1 MRIISVCLVIMM
13 WSAILAAQV
22 RVDVGT
28 ALGFT
33 TANAAFRELP
43 GFPSCCPSFD
53 GGSGVGGQLS
63 LGSDIT
69 IWRSL
74 IGGVRLTLSDRSH
87 TLTTRELIDIIE
99 DDFIVQGEIQHTIAT
114 PLTEFGVESF
124 LGYRFGNV
132 IIRQGLG
139 FATRSFGQLRA
150 KEELVAS
157 SSGAVFT
164 DTKTT
169 ERNVRSGAMP
179 QSVATT
185 FYGISAIGLDIALT
199 KTQRW
204 RFTPEVSLAY
214 GFPSLTSAT
223 KWNVIVPSIGFRISY
238 EFGSVPD
245 APPTPRSVP
254 VKKTVPPPPAV
265 AKKSE
270 VPTPV
275 ATRDVAVKHDVEV
288 RANVSDKLRIEEIE
302 EERFLPILPYI
313 FFDASSSTIPSRYIT
328 RDTVRSGSTTISAV
342 AFHHRVLPILAQRLR
357 QYPTADITL
366 VGTTSADEADSTVA
380 IARARSVASTLTE
393 AFGISAKRIK
403 VRARRLPGNASVATG
418 SEGPLA
424 DEENRRVEI
433 VTTNEDVLA
442 PYRIADTVATMT
454 PPRIVIE
461 ANSTG
466 DLPIRNWSV
475 RVNDVRIDSSSKA
488 FTSPVSYAPD
498 DAGAQALMRDGR
510 LRVLLAGT
518 HQGERVTDTLTVA
531 VDAIRLTDKRRERR
545 NDSIVERY
553 ELVVF
558 PFRRADLSAEHRRIL
573 KFVRSRIGTT
583 ARVTVEGCTDVI
595 GSTEDNRRISLERA
609 RAVAAELPGTVTVV
623 GRGEPAPTL
632 PQQLPE
638 ERMLERVVRIT
649 AVVPVR

>member
-1 MRIISVCLVIMM
+1 MRIISVGVLIMM
-13 WSAILAAQV
+13 WSSILAAQV

-33 TANAAFRELP
+33 TANATFRELP

-74 IGGVRLTLSDRSH
+74 IGGVRLALSDRSH
-87 TLTTRELIDIIE
+87 TLSTREVVDVIE
-99 DDFIVQGEIQHTIAT
+99 DNFIVQGEIQHTIAT
-114 PLTEFGVESF
+114 PLTEFSVESF

-132 IIRQGLG
+132 TLRQGLG
-139 FATRSFGQLRA
+139 FAARSFGQLRA
-150 KEELVAS
+150 KEELVAP
-157 SSGAVFT
+157 SGAVFT

-185 FYGISAIGLDIALT
+185 FYGISAIGLDIALAT
-199 KTQRW
+199 TQRW
-204 RFTPEVSLAY
+204 RLTPEVSLAY
-214 GFPSLTSAT
+214 GFSSLTSAT
-223 KWNVIVPSIGFRISY
+223 KWNMIVPSIGFRISY
-238 EFGSVPD
+238 EFGSVPNS
-245 APPTPRSVP
+245 PPTPRSVP
-254 VKKTVPPPPAV
+254 VQKTTPTPPAI
-265 AKKSE
+265 ATKTE
-270 VPTPV
+270 APV
-275 ATRDVAVKHDVEV
+275 SGSSKEDAIKHDVVV
-288 RANVSDKLRIEEIE
+288 RANVRDKLRIEEIE

-328 RDTVRSGSTTISAV
+328 RDTVRSGTTAISAV

-357 QYPTADITL
+357 QYPTANITL

-380 IARARSVASTLTE
+380 LARARSVASTLTE
-393 AFGISAKRIK
+393 AFGISAKRIM
-403 VRARRLPGNASVATG
+403 VRARRLPGNASVAAG

-433 VTTNEDVLA
+433 VTTNEEVVA
-442 PYRIADTVATMT
+442 PYRIADTIATMT
-454 PPRIVIE
+454 PPKIVIE
-461 ANSTG
+461 ASSTG

-475 RVNDVRIDSSSKA
+475 RVNDVRVDSSSKA
-488 FTSPVSYAPD
+488 FASPIEYAPD
-498 DAGAQALMRDGR
+498 DAGAQALMRDGN
-510 LRVLLAGT
+510 LRVVLAST
-518 HQGERVTDTLTVA
+518 HQGERVSDTLSVA

-583 ARVTVEGCTDVI
+583 ARITVEGCTDVI
-595 GSTEDNRRISLERA
+595 GSTDDNRRISLDRA
-609 RAVAAELPGTVTVV
+609 RAVAAELPGAVTVI
-623 GRGEPAPTL
+623 GRGEPEVTV

>member
-1 MRIISVCLVIMM
+1 
-13 WSAILAAQV
+13 
-22 RVDVGT
+22 
-28 ALGFT
+28 
-33 TANAAFRELP
+33 
-43 GFPSCCPSFD
+43 
-53 GGSGVGGQLS
+53 LS

-87 TLTTRELIDIIE
+87 TLTTREVVDVIE
-99 DDFIVQGEIQHTIAT
+99 DNFIVQGEIQHTIAT

-132 IIRQGLG
+132 TIRQGLG

-150 KEELVAS
+150 KEELVAP
-157 SSGAVFT
+157 SGAVFT
-164 DTKTT
+164 DTRTT
-169 ERNVRSGAMP
+169 ERNVRSGALP
-179 QSVATT
+179 QSVGTT
-185 FYGISAIGLDIALT
+185 LYGISAIGLDIALT

-214 GFPSLTSAT
+214 GFSSLTSAT
-223 KWNVIVPSIGFRISY
+223 QWSMIVPSIGFRISY
-238 EFGSVPD
+238 EFGSAPD
-245 APPTPRSVP
+245 APPTPRTVP
-254 VKKTVPPPPAV
+254 VPNITPTPPAV
-265 AKKSE
+265 ASKTDPPAAGSVKE
-270 VPTPV
+270 D
-275 ATRDVAVKHDVEV
+275 AIKHDVVV
-288 RANVSDKLRIEEIE
+288 RANVRGRLRIEEIE
-302 EERFLPILPYI
+302 EERFLPILPYM
-313 FFDASSSTIPSRYIT
+313 FFDASSATIPSRYVT
-328 RDTVRSGSTTISAV
+328 RDTAQSSAITLSAV

-380 IARARSVASTLTE
+380 LARARSVASTLTE

-403 VRARRLPGNASVATG
+403 MRARRLPGNASVAAG
-418 SEGPLA
+418 SEAPLA

-433 VTTNEDVLA
+433 ISTNEDVLA

-454 PPRIVIE
+454 PPKIIID
-461 ANSTG
+461 ASSTG

-488 FTSPVSYAPD
+488 FASPIEYAPD
-498 DAGAQALMRDGR
+498 DAGAQALMRDGN
-510 LRVLLAGT
+510 LRVLLAST
-518 HQGERVTDTLTVA
+518 HQGERVADTLSVV
-531 VDAIRLTDKRRERR
+531 VDAISLTDKRRERR

-573 KFVRSRIGTT
+573 KFVRNRIGTT

-595 GSTEDNRRISLERA
+595 GSTDENMRISLDRA
-609 RAVAAELPGTVTVV
+609 RAVAAELPGAVTVI
-623 GRGEPAPTL
+623 GRGEPEVTV

>member
-1 MRIISVCLVIMM
+1 MRVISVCVVIMM
-13 WSAILAAQV
+13 WSSVLVAQV

-69 IWRSL
+69 IWGSL

-87 TLTTRELIDIIE
+87 TLKTREVVDVIE
-99 DDFIVQGEIQHTIAT
+99 DNFIVQGEIQHTIET

-132 IIRQGLG
+132 TIRQGLG

-150 KEELVAS
+150 KEELVAP
-157 SSGAVFT
+157 SGAVFT
-164 DTKTT
+164 DTRTS
-169 ERNVRSGAMP
+169 ERNVRSGDLP
-179 QSVATT
+179 QSAGTT
-185 FYGISAIGLDIALT
+185 LYAISAIGLDIALT
-199 KTQRW
+199 KTQSW

-214 GFPSLTSAT
+214 GFSSLTTAT
-223 KWNVIVPSIGFRISY
+223 KWSMVVPSIGFRISY
-238 EFGSVPD
+238 EFGSTPTT
-245 APPTPRSVP
+245 PPAPRSVP
-254 VKKTVPPPPAV
+254 VQNTVPPPV
-265 AKKSE
+265 
-270 VPTPV
+270 V
-275 ATRDVAVKHDVEV
+275 ATKKATPAPTQSREVAVKHDVEV
-288 RANVSDKLRIEEIE
+288 RVNVRGKLQLEEIE
-302 EERFLPILPYI
+302 EERFLPMLPYI
-313 FFDASSSTIPSRYIT
+313 FFDASSSTIPSRYVT
-328 RDTVRSGSTTISAV
+328 RDTAQPSATTLSAV
-342 AFHHRVLPILAQRLR
+342 AFHHRVLSILAQRLR
-357 QYPTADITL
+357 QYPSADITL
-366 VGTTSADEADSTVA
+366 IGTTSVDEADSTVA
-380 IARARSVASTLTE
+380 LARARSVASTLTE

-403 VRARRLPGNASVATG
+403 VRARRLPGNASVAAG
-418 SEGPLA
+418 SEASLA

-433 VTTNEDVLA
+433 VSTNEDVLA

-454 PPRIVIE
+454 PPKIVID
-461 ANSTG
+461 ASSTG

-475 RVNDVRIDSSSKA
+475 RVNDIRIDSSSKA
-488 FTSPVSYAPD
+488 FTSPIVYAPD
-498 DAGAQALMRDGR
+498 KAIAQAIMRDGR
-510 LRVLLAGT
+510 LRVLFVGT
-518 HQGERVTDTLTVA
+518 HQGEQATDTLSVA
-531 VDAIRLTDKRRERR
+531 VDAIRLSDKRRERR

-595 GSTEDNRRISLERA
+595 GNTEDNRRISLDRA
-609 RAVAAELPGTVTVV
+609 RAVAGELPGAVTVI
-623 GRGEPAPTL
+623 GRGEPEVTVQ
-632 PQQLPE
+632 QQLPE

>member
-1 MRIISVCLVIMM
+1 MRIISVCVVIMM

-69 IWRSL
+69 IWGSL

-87 TLTTRELIDIIE
+87 TLTTREVVDVIE
-99 DDFIVQGEIQHTIAT
+99 DNFIVQGEIQHTIAA

-132 IIRQGLG
+132 TIRQGLG

-150 KEELVAS
+150 KEELVAP
-157 SSGAVFT
+157 SGAVFT
-164 DTKTT
+164 DTRTS
-169 ERNVRSGAMP
+169 ERNVRSGALP
-179 QSVATT
+179 QSVGTT
-185 FYGISAIGLDIALT
+185 LYGISAIGLDIALT

-214 GFPSLTSAT
+214 GFSSLTSAT
-223 KWNVIVPSIGFRISY
+223 QWSMIVPSIGFRISY
-238 EFGSVPD
+238 EFGSAPD
-245 APPTPRSVP
+245 SPPTLRSVP
-254 VKKTVPPPPAV
+254 VQKTAPPPPAAATRTV
-265 AKKSE
+265 
-270 VPTPV
+270 TPV
-275 ATRDVAVKHDVEV
+275 PAQSREVAVKHDVEV
-288 RANVSDKLRIEEIE
+288 RVNVRGKLQLEEIE

-313 FFDASSSTIPSRYIT
+313 FFDASSSTIASRYVT
-328 RDTVRSGSTTISAV
+328 RDTARSSVTTLSAV
-342 AFHHRVLPILAQRLR
+342 AFHHRVLSILAQRLR

-366 VGTTSADEADSTVA
+366 VGTTSADEGDSTVA
-380 IARARSVASTLTE
+380 LARARSVASTLTE

-403 VRARRLPGNASVATG
+403 VRARRLPGNASIAAG
-418 SEGPLA
+418 SEASLA

-433 VTTNEDVLA
+433 VSTNDDVLA

-454 PPRIVIE
+454 PPKIIID
-461 ANSTG
+461 ASSTG

-475 RVNDVRIDSSSKA
+475 RVNDIRIDSSSKA
-488 FTSPVSYAPD
+488 FASPIEYAPD
-498 DAGAQALMRDGR
+498 KAIAQAIMRDGR
-510 LRVLLAGT
+510 LRVLFVGT
-518 HQGERVTDTLTVA
+518 HQGEQATDTLSVA
-531 VDAIRLTDKRRERR
+531 VDAIRLSDKRRERR

-573 KFVRSRIGTT
+573 KFVRSRIGSN

-595 GSTEDNRRISLERA
+595 GSTDDNRRISLERA
-609 RAVAAELPGTVTVV
+609 RAVASELSGNVTVI
-623 GRGEPAPTL
+623 GRGEPEATL
-632 PQQLPE
+632 TQQLPE